1 MAVQQVATGLI
12 ADASVTSAKLA
23 TGAAVANIG
32 ASGITSNE
40 LASNAV
46 TTAKITDA
54 NVTAAKLDGAQTGTA
69 PIYGCRAWVRFAG
82 NGTVSTNQTIQAS
95 GNVASVFKNATGD
108 YTITFTTA
116 MADAN
121 YVAVCNAQ
129 FAASGGHQAGDNVFL
144 VMANQTQ
151 TASALRVNTQI
162 GNTNSGSDVVVGMV
176 AVFR

>member
-1 MAVQQVATGLI
+1 MTTTVPSAMLS
-12 ADASVTSAKLA
+12 ADAGISA
-23 TGAAVANIG
+23 
-32 ASGITSNE
+32 SN

-46 TTAKITDA
+46 TTAKIADA
-54 NVTAAKLDGAQTGTA
+54 NVTTAKIADANITAAKLDGAQTGTA

-116 MADAN
+116 MPDAN
-121 YVAVCNAQ
+121 YIAVCNAQ
-129 FAASGGHQAGDNVFL
+129 FAASGGHQAGDNVAL
-144 VMANQTQ
+144 IMANQTQ
-151 TASALRVNTQI
+151 TASALRVNVQV
-162 GNTNSGSDVVVGMV
+162 GNTNSGTDVAVGMV